1 MHGCTLIRNNCCRLV
16 ESLSYWAKLL
26 AVGLSLCLSLITHVE
41 QQQTNQPGR
50 PAARTGQ
57 DLLSSLHALLPP
69 RRSLPCCGRHLETSP
84 AAAVAKRTASSL
96 TSSAQ
101 LSPAPDQP
109 ARV

>member
-1 MHGCTLIRNNCCRLV
+1 MHRWHPC
-16 ESLSYWAKLL
+16 SPP
-26 AVGLSLCLSLITHVE
+26 LITHVE
-41 QQQTNQPGR
+41 QQQTSQSTDQPGR

-57 DLLSSLHALLPP
+57 DLFSSLHALLPP

-84 AAAVAKRTASSL
+84 AAAAANRAASSL

-109 ARV
+109 VNPSASQPARKPARV